1 MNFSSDPYIAE
12 SQMRAI
18 IQHLVAFAYIDA
30 DFDPAERRFIEDH
43 IAALVEKRARSVL
56 GDRPL
61 SQDILDKW
69 TRHFREVMQEIDHGI
84 QTYFQESV
92 AHGET
97 TEQFV
102 LSRLKLGCFE
112 LLSRFDE
119 EGQREILSTVED
131 LMQADGVV
139 HPNEVAFRDEIV
151 RLIHSAEEV
160 GEAELQP
167 IEEGEVIIG
176 DTQRPRAAMTNHPF
190 LSQHEWDFSRD
201 RETFERQSAFDMK
214 LVAQVMETLERQ
226 RAAGAGRLAEAP
238 LLSGR
243 EPGVRFLDGYVWV
256 LSPDPARDCEI
267 LVLGDLHGCY
277 SCLKAALLQVDFFA
291 KAQAHADNPDRNPPI
306 YLVFLGDYIDRGKF
320 SLSGTLRTAMQL
332 YLKMPEHVFPL
343 RGNHEYYV
351 ELDGKVLAPV
361 RPCEA
366 MDSIAA
372 VARNEIFATY
382 MRLFEALPYMLAFGD
397 LLFVHGGI
405 PRTDSLGERLR
416 DLTSL
421 NDDELR
427 FQMMWSDPSTVDVV
441 PADLQQASAR
451 FPFGRRQFLQF
462 MSRVGSRVMIRGH
475 EMVREGFRAAY
486 DEPEA
491 KLLTLFS
498 AGGADNDDLMPDS
511 HYREVTPM
519 ALTIRRR
526 AGVNTITPFEID
538 YKRYNNPEFN
548 AFFKQALGG

>member
-12 SQMRAI
+12 NQMRAI

-43 IAALVEKRARSVL
+43 IATLVEQRARSVL

-61 SQDILDKW
+61 SPDILEKW
-69 TRHFREVMQEIDHGI
+69 TRHFHEVMQEIDHGI
-84 QTYFQESV
+84 QGYFQESV

-97 TEQFV
+97 KEQFV

-119 EGQREILSTVED
+119 EGQRAILSAVEE

-151 RLIHSAEEV
+151 KLINAAEEV
-160 GEAELQP
+160 AEAELQP

-176 DTQRPRAAMTNHPF
+176 DTQHPRAAMANHPF

-214 LVAQVMETLERQ
+214 LVAQVMETLGRQ

-243 EPGVRFLDGYVWV
+243 GPSVRFLDGYVWV
-256 LSPDPARDCEI
+256 HSPSPERDCEL

-291 KAQAHADNPDRNPPI
+291 KAQAHADNPDKNPPI

-372 VARNEIFATY
+372 VAKNEIFATY
-382 MRLFEALPYMLAFGD
+382 MRLFETLPYMLAFGD

-405 PRTDSLGERLR
+405 PRADTLKERFK
-416 DLTSL
+416 DLSSL

-427 FQMMWSDPSTVDVV
+427 FQMMWSDPSIVDVV
-441 PADLQQASAR
+441 PLDLQQASAR

-475 EMVREGFRAAY
+475 EMVKEGFRTAY

-498 AGGADNDDLMPDS
+498 AGGADNDDLTPDS
-511 HYREVTPM
+511 HYRDVTPM
-519 ALTIRRR
+519 ALTIRQR

-538 YKRYNNPEFN
+538 YRRYNNPEFN
-548 AFFKQALGG
+548 AFFKRALGG